1 MDKSIALFFK
11 AQLTE
16 TLRSNIAQLRL
27 LCPADEAKA
36 ILQKLV
42 HDAYPEIT
50 TEKTPW
56 PVTLDTL
63 QGLRHACE
71 VKRVG
76 DCVEFSMVDD
86 AGTVSWPLNK
96 ISVIGV
102 DGLAGAYLTIRRG
115 TNANTRRGLISWL
128 TTIGLPDVAE
138 WVGESTP
145 AYDSVMVE
153 DRVIAI
159 LKGHRGSMHV
169 IGYSFPDDETIVFDA
184 VDGTQI
190 KTSVR
195 NLSVERTMS
204 SPGLAFT
211 IGKAPSTTQ
220 QLQQILELNSTVFD
234 GLRKH
239 VTAEL
244 VSRLHK

>member
-1 MDKSIALFFK
+1 MDEATVLFFK

-16 TLRSNIAQLRL
+16 TLRSNITQLRL
-27 LCPADEAKA
+27 LCSAAEAKT

-42 HDAYPEIT
+42 HDAYPELTI
-50 TEKTPW
+50 EKAPW

-63 QGLRHACE
+63 LGLRHACE

-76 DCVEFSMVDD
+76 DCVEFIMVDD

-96 ISVIGV
+96 ISVIPAV
-102 DGLAGAYLTIRRG
+102 SGAYLTTRRG
-115 TNANTRRGLISWL
+115 TNTNTRCELISWL

-138 WVGESTP
+138 WVRESTP
-145 AYDSVMVE
+145 AYDTATVE
-153 DRVIAI
+153 SRTIAI
-159 LKGHRGSMHV
+159 LKGHRRSMHV

-195 NLSVERTMS
+195 NLSVESTMS

-211 IGKAPSTTQ
+211 IGKAPSTTE
-220 QLQQILELNSTVFD
+220 QLEKILELRSTVFAK
-234 GLRKH
+234 LRLC
-239 VTAEL
+239 VAAEL